1 MRACQPRDA
10 KRRVTQHA
18 GEREPFGSSFC
29 MFSSPGPALSCFY
42 MCFLPRGPPYGDWAS
57 RGCCLFCLRVS
68 LRPSD
73 LPLFYFHGLFPSL
86 SFSHHCFGLLFPI
99 VTTQQYQVQ
108 NFFDNLP
115 SVFAW
120 FNYFS
125 FNNLCALLL
134 THLLNNLIPPIHERI
149 TKNSIF
155 LTQFLYYL
163 LSTLKYC
170 H

>member
-1 MRACQPRDA
+1 MRAGRP
-10 KRRVTQHA
+10 KRCEEKRNLQLN
-18 GEREPFGSSFC
+18 FGSSFY
-29 MFSSPGPALSCFY
+29 MFFLLPLS
-42 MCFLPRGPPYGDWAS
+42 LPYINWAS
-57 RGCCLFCLRVS
+57 QEGCLFYQRFS
-68 LRPSD
+68 LRSSD